1 MNLSA
6 YDAIVLICRSLNIW
20 LALTGKTARVSAADV
35 VVTERAGVLF
45 LAFPFERDEVQ
56 S

>member
-6 YDAIVLICRSLNIW
+6 YDAICLIVRSINVW
-20 LALTGKTARVSAADV
+20 LAIMGKEARVEAADV

-45 LAFPFERDEVQ
+45 LAFPFELDEVQ
-56 S
+56 P